1 MQIDYLLMKNF
12 RQYADTKIEFARSK
26 ESNFT
31 VIEGENGA
39 GKTNILNA
47 ITWCLYGNE
56 NHIDTK
62 YGGLPRVH
70 IPAFEQTK
78 NEPVEVV
85 VEIQL
90 IDSDGNKRKI
100 TRKQIFRKLD
110 EARVVESPALLSY
123 MWQEERDWKGP
134 SIDSDAQYVINNLI
148 PESLEE
154 YFFFDGERMDL
165 YFREKSHKEIKE
177 AVFQI
182 SQLEMLDVVIDHLGA
197 RRSILVKAAKGLSP
211 KVKELQEKIEI
222 YQRSQRPDSEELASK
237 LQEKEKKEQ
246 EERGIIEK
254 LRKSSYEHIRE
265 LQKRRDELEEE
276 LKGLTRDIKAL
287 EDSQLQFLHSK
298 MPSLFCY
305 NALTLTGKLIQN
317 QKEAGQ
323 IPPLIQGVFI
333 KGLLQ
338 KNRCICGSDL
348 SKKDEY
354 SIQRRKKVESLLE
367 EKELS
372 SISAE
377 LIETNLRTIDL
388 LQGIEGFKE
397 RSIEISKKINELKEN
412 KKPKI
417 ANLERLADELKNSD
431 IEAVSKLEEDRQK
444 VSYEKE
450 EIVGRI
456 AVLRNTIERRD
467 AQIRQFQKDL
477 NDELQ
482 EENKFN
488 FLASQLS
495 VCNEAAEAADYVKTT
510 IMFEVKNE
518 IEKQTSQQFLSLIWK
533 KGTYKG
539 VKIDD
544 DYNISVPHV
553 SGREGLGTL
562 SAGERQVC
570 ALSFMAALNNVSGF
584 DVPLIIDTPLGRISN
599 EPTKNI
605 AENLPKYLKGKQ
617 VTLLVTDKEFSKEVQ
632 ESLSNKIGK
641 TYKIDVQEKELGNLA
656 EVRLVK

>member
-12 RQYADTKIEFARSK
+12 RQYADTRIEFARSK

-31 VIEGENGA
+31 IIEGENGA

-62 YGGLPRVH
+62 YSGLPRVH
-70 IPAFEQTK
+70 VPAFDQAK
-78 NEPVEVV
+78 NELVEVL

-90 IDSDGNKRKI
+90 IHSEGNKRRI
-100 TRKQIFRKLD
+100 TRKQSFRKDDDGKVIEL
-110 EARVVESPALLSY
+110 SPSLSQ
-123 MWQEERDWKGP
+123 MWQEDRDWKGP
-134 SIDSDAQYVINNLI
+134 NVDADAQFVIKNLI

-182 SQLEMLDVVIDHLGA
+182 SQLELLDTVIDHLGA
-197 RRSILVKAAKGLSP
+197 RRTLLVREAKGLSP
-211 KVKELQEKIEI
+211 KVKDLQDKIEI
-222 YQRSQRPDSEELASK
+222 YQNSQKPDNQELASK
-237 LQEKEKKEQ
+237 LEEKAKKEQ
-246 EERGIIEK
+246 EEQEINDK
-254 LRKSSYEHIRE
+254 LRKSSYAQIRE
-265 LQKRRDELEEE
+265 LQERRDQLDEDL
-276 LKGLTRDIKAL
+276 GDLTREIKVN
-287 EDSQLQFLHSK
+287 EERQLQFLHGK

-305 NALTLTGKLIQN
+305 DALALTSKLIQN

-348 SKKDEY
+348 SKKDEF

-372 SISAE
+372 NISAE

-388 LQGIEGFKE
+388 IQGIEGFKE
-397 RSIEISKKINELKEN
+397 RSNEISRRLNELKES
-412 KKPKI
+412 KKPKL
-417 ANLERLADELKNSD
+417 AELERVADQLKNSD
-431 IEAVSKLEEDRQK
+431 IDIIGKLEEDRQR
-444 VSYEKE
+444 VSREKE

-456 AVLRNTIERRD
+456 AILKSQIERRD
-467 AQIRQFQKDL
+467 AQIRQFQREL
-477 NDELQ
+477 NQELKEQ
-482 EENKFN
+482 EKYNV
-488 FLASQLS
+488 LASKLS
-495 VCNEAAEAADYVKTT
+495 ICNEAAEAAEYVKNT
-510 IMFEVKNE
+510 IMCDVKND

-539 VKIDD
+539 VRIDD

-632 ESLSNKIGK
+632 ESLSKKIGK
-641 TYKIDVQEKELGNLA
+641 TYRIDVQEKELGNLA

>member
-1 MQIDYLLMKNF
+1 MND
-12 RQYADTKIEFARSK
+12 S
-26 ESNFT
+26 
-31 VIEGENGA
+31 
-39 GKTNILNA
+39 
-47 ITWCLYGNE
+47 TWGLYGYE
-56 NHIDTK
+56 NHIATK
-62 YGGLPRVH
+62 YVGLPRVH
-70 IPAFEQTK
+70 IPAFEKTE

-100 TRKQIFRKLD
+100 TRKQIFRKSD
-110 EARVVESPALLSY
+110 EGRVIELPASLSY

-134 SIDSDAQYVINNLI
+134 SVDSDAQYVINNLI

-165 YFREKSHKEIKE
+165 YCREKSHKEIKE

-182 SQLEMLDVVIDHLGA
+182 SQLEMLDMVIDHLGA
-197 RRSILVKAAKGLSP
+197 RRSSLLKAAKGLSP
-211 KVKELQEKIEI
+211 KVTELQEKIEI
-222 YQRSQRPDSEELASK
+222 YQRSQKPDSEELALK

-254 LRKSSYEHIRE
+254 LRKSSFEHVRE
-265 LQKRRDELEEE
+265 LQKRRDELDEE
-276 LKGLTRDIKAL
+276 LKGLTREIKVL
-287 EDSQLQFLHSK
+287 EESQLQFLHSK

-305 NALTLTGKLIQN
+305 KALKLTGKLIQN

-348 SKKDEY
+348 SKKDEF
-354 SIQRRKKVESLLE
+354 SNQRRKKVESLLLE

-397 RSIEISKKINELKEN
+397 RSIEISKKINELKEK

-417 ANLERLADELKNSD
+417 VALERLTDELKNSD
-431 IEAVSKLEEDRQK
+431 IEAVSKLEEARQQ
-444 VSYEKE
+444 VSEIKE

-467 AQIRQFQKDL
+467 AQIRQFEKDL
-477 NDELQ
+477 KKELQ

-495 VCNEAAEAADYVKTT
+495 VCNEAAEAANYVKKT

-539 VKIDD
+539 VKIDEN
-544 DYNISVPHV
+544 YNISVPHV

-584 DVPLIIDTPLGRISN
+584 DVPLIIDTPLGRISS

-617 VTLLVTDKEFSKEVQ
+617 VTLLVTDKEFSREVQ
-632 ESLSNKIGK
+632 ESLSKKIGK
-641 TYKIDVQEKELGNLA
+641 TYRIDVQEKELGNLA